1 LRDTK
6 VMTTD
11 PTRGWE
17 AVAGKFMQVRSDIG
31 ADVILHWTR
40 HLRPAASVVDIG
52 CGSGVPV
59 SEVLAGRGFE
69 LFGLDASPTMLSAFR
84 HRFPKA
90 PTACET
96 AESSNLFG
104 RKFDGAVAVG
114 LMFLLP
120 ENSQRSLIARIARAL
135 NPGGRFLFTA
145 PAIPCEWLDTL
156 TGQPSRSLGLEEYGH
171 LLADEGMHIVETCVD
186 GGGNHYI
193 HAKVMAEA

>member
-1 LRDTK
+1 MRDTK

-17 AVAGKFMQVRSDIG
+17 AVAGKFMEVRSDIG

-40 HLRPAASVVDIG
+40 HLRPAASVLDIG

-59 SEVLAGRGFE
+59 SEVLASRGFE
-69 LFGLDASPTMLSAFR
+69 LFGVDASPTMLSAFR

-90 PTACET
+90 TTACEA
-96 AESSNLFG
+96 AESSILFG
-104 RKFDGAVAVG
+104 RQFDGAVAVG

-120 ENSQRSLIARIARAL
+120 ENSQCNLIARIARAL
-135 NPGGRFLFTA
+135 NPDGRFLFTA

-156 TGQPSRSLGLEEYGH
+156 TGQPSRSLGLEEYER
-171 LLADEGMHIVETCVD
+171 LLANAGMHIVDTCVD
-186 GGGNHYI
+186 AGENHYI
-193 HAKVMAEA
+193 HARVMTEA